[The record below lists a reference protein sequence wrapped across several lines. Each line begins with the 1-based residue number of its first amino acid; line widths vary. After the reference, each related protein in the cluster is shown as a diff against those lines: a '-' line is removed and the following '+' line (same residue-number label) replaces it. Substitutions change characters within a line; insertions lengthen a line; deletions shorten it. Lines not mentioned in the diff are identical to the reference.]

1 MTEAGVL
8 CWSILFNRLARV
20 LKVEFMTWVEDVSDS
35 TLICKQ
41 SKELDMC
48 SQMGTHAYFSVL
60 EWFLCSCENSFSEGA
75 SDMRRYIS
83 LRCIPFFFTSLFCC
97 YIVQR
102 YLSSAIRQTTP
113 AWDSLFALFLIVN
126 KPIKFSLS
134 TFSRACLIHA
144 SSFTQNLVNTTA
156 IVALDLK
163 LTAQIPSEITSYAP
177 HQSRNR
183 SAPGITLYWCPGL
196 IIRSYFLVSVWSVTQ
211 ASIQNSM
218 NTAPQKRAIGP
229 CFFGNSSFL
238 MFRLLQQF
246 PKFSYSS

>member
-1 MTEAGVL
+1 MLSCTWLLTSLCMTEAGVL

-60 EWFLCSCENSFSEGA
+60 EWFLCSCENSFSGGA

-83 LRCIPFFFTSLFCC
+83 LRCIPFLFASLFCC
-97 YIVQR
+97 YILQK

-113 AWDSLFALFLIVN
+113 AWDSLVALFLIVN
-126 KPIKFSLS
+126 KPIKFS
-134 TFSRACLIHA
+134 CLPSA
-144 SSFTQNLVNTTA
+144 GRVLYMPPFTQNLVNTTA

-163 LTAQIPSEITSYAP
+163 LTAQIRVRSRVTRLIKVEI
-177 HQSRNR
+177 
-183 SAPGITLYWCPGL
+183 
-196 IIRSYFLVSVWSVTQ
+196 VV
-211 ASIQNSM
+211 
-218 NTAPQKRAIGP
+218 
-229 CFFGNSSFL
+229 
-238 MFRLLQQF
+238 LLESPFIDVQVC
-246 PKFSYSS
+246 